1 MYIFVKVTASK
12 ENYNDATFT
21 DITDNENNKVEKVG
35 DRLTPYLMAREVQ
48 TVTSNGVTSEKAGYA
63 IGAYRAGKT
72 KYTSDLIKSVTI
84 INLLET
90 NAPTTYEAMWDASR
104 DEDEAV
110 FAWAVKNQ
118 TNSSMYDLYIGGEGT
133 LVLIN
138 GKRLFADY
146 TKCEEINGLNKM
158 NSTNVTDMS
167 YMFSNLASMSTLDV
181 SVVNTSSVTN
191 MEGMFMTN
199 NLTTLNVSGFDTG
212 KVTNMS
218 KMFKESSNLTSLNI
232 NGFNTAN
239 ANNMSQM
246 FMDCGNITSLNVS
259 AFNTSNVTN
268 MSAMF
273 MGMSKLE
280 TLNVTNF
287 NTANVTDM
295 SSMFASCLKVQRLD
309 LHTFNTAK
317 VTNISGM
324 FTAASSMKSVLLGEE
339 FNKLNGSNMFTGC
352 SSLKAIIAQKKI
364 TASSE
369 AMTLSATGTG
379 LNILTNATLYVP
391 NLESKGYYET
401 ATNYATVFGEA
412 RVKPILEIIGSNP
425 VHVTVGTEYEDEGAT
440 VAGFGEAEASEYTV
454 YGYTLSVSGLPV
466 DTSTAG
472 TRLVIYTVKYKDQ
485 IVVTGATW

>member
-1 MYIFVKVTASK
+1 
-12 ENYNDATFT
+12 
-21 DITDNENNKVEKVG
+21 
-35 DRLTPYLMAREVQ
+35 
-48 TVTSNGVTSEKAGYA
+48 
-63 IGAYRAGKT
+63 
-72 KYTSDLIKSVTI
+72 
-84 INLLET
+84 
-90 NAPTTYEAMWDASR
+90 
-104 DEDEAV
+104 
-110 FAWAVKNQ
+110 
-118 TNSSMYDLYIGGEGT
+118 
-133 LVLIN
+133 
-138 GKRLFADY
+138 
-146 TKCEEINGLNKM
+146 M

-280 TLNVTNF
+280 TLNVTSF

-295 SSMFASCLKVQRLD
+295 SSMFASCTKIQGLD

-379 LNILTNATLYVP
+379 LNTLTNATLYVP

-425 VHVTVGTEYEDEGAT
+425 VHVTVGTEYVDQGAK
-440 VAGFGEAEASEYTV
+440 VAGFEEAEASEYTV

-472 TRLVIYTVKYKDQ
+472 TRLVIHTVKYKDQ